1 MKKGIKTASTKVIVD
16 KEDEKENN
24 TPNVTPT
31 PNPTPNPSPYESG
44 IFTRKNPAPKQE
56 YQLNDTVII
65 EKEYGVF
72 KARFISN
79 EKGTFFDFRRY
90 FYGRPSQKGVRV
102 TKETTKQLME
112 WLKDALD
119 RVDNYE
125 QKI

>member
-1 MKKGIKTASTKVIVD
+1 MRKGTKQVSTKVIVD
-16 KEDEKENN
+16 KEDEKENS

-31 PNPTPNPSPYESG
+31 PNPTPNPSPYESSVFG
-44 IFTRKNPAPKQE
+44 RKSLPKQE
-56 YQLNDTVII
+56 YQLNDTVIV

-72 KARFISN
+72 RARFISN

-102 TKETTKQLME
+102 TKETTKQLLE
-112 WLKDALD
+112 WLKDALE
-119 RVDNYE
+119 RVDDYE

>member
-1 MKKGIKTASTKVIVD
+1 MKKGTKPVSTKVIVD
-16 KEDEKENN
+16 KEEEKENSSSN
-24 TPNVTPT
+24 APAN

-44 IFTRKNPAPKQE
+44 VFGRKSAPKQE
-56 YQLNDTVII
+56 YQLNDTVIV

-102 TKETTKQLME
+102 TKETTKQLLE
-112 WLKDALD
+112 WLKDALE
-119 RVDNYE
+119 RVDDYE